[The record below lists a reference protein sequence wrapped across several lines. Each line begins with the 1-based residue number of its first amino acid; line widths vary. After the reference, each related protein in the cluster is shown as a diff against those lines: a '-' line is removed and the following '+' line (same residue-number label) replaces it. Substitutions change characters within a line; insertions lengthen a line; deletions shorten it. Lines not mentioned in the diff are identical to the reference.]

1 MMDVFTFLYYM
12 IYTLFTKIGNIAYK
26 TSPITIDVN
35 DRNALERVGILVNNG
50 TGAMFI
56 FWLLLLDLD
65 FYLWMP
71 HIGLGQIRAYLLGVV
86 NVDTIIICLLA
97 IEALFFYFL
106 IFYKD
111 KYIKKFERFRKM
123 GCFLTFIYS
132 VIGLTLLLLPIIL
145 LFAAI

>member
-56 FWLLLLDLD
+56 FWLLLWDLD

-71 HIGLGQIRAYLLGVV
+71 HNRSAPFPFPPARSCGSWLWPLWSI
-86 NVDTIIICLLA
+86 
-97 IEALFFYFL
+97 
-106 IFYKD
+106 
-111 KYIKKFERFRKM
+111 
-123 GCFLTFIYS
+123 
-132 VIGLTLLLLPIIL
+132 
-145 LFAAI
+145 

>member
-26 TSPITIDVN
+26 TSPMTIDVN

-56 FWLLLLDLD
+56 FWLLLWDLD

-97 IEALFFYFL
+97 IEALFSIFSDFL
-106 IFYKD
+106 
-111 KYIKKFERFRKM
+111 
-123 GCFLTFIYS
+123 
-132 VIGLTLLLLPIIL
+132 
-145 LFAAI
+145 